1 MANEIQVT
9 LPSIGDFSDVE
20 IIEVL
25 VSAGDTV
32 EAESPII
39 TLESDKAAM
48 EIPSPEA
55 GTVKAVKVS
64 VGDKINEGDLIL
76 TLEAAAGGDSGE
88 ETAEASEKAPEPPPE
103 PERPA
108 PKAAPSQPA
117 PPRMPG
123 EKERT
128 PPPVRGSI
136 TEFASRSKGHASPSV
151 RRFARELGVDILQ
164 VQGTGP
170 KNRVTKEDV
179 QGFVKRAVASAG
191 QGRQGGPFRL
201 PPLPE
206 VDFSLFGDTETKP
219 LGRIKKLS
227 GAHLHNCWLNIPH
240 VTQFDE
246 ADISEMEAFRKS
258 MKDEAA
264 KQEVRLTPMPFIMK
278 ATVAALQQMP
288 DFNASL
294 APDGENLIYKKY
306 FHLGIAVD
314 TPNGLV
320 VPVIRDADQKG
331 IFQLAKELGEMS
343 DRARKGKLGSDEMR
357 GGCFTISSLGGIGG
371 AGFTPIV
378 NAPEVAILGLSKA
391 QMKPVWN
398 GQEFRPKLMLPYSV
412 SYDHRV
418 IDGVQGVRFT
428 TLLAKL
434 LGDMRRMLL

>member
-1 MANEIQVT
+1 MSNEKQVL

-25 VSAGDTV
+25 VSAGDTI

-48 EIPSPEA
+48 EIPAPEG
-55 GTVKAVKVS
+55 GTVKEVKVS
-64 VGDKINEGDLIL
+64 VGDKITEGDLIL
-76 TLEAAAGGDSGE
+76 ILEPAAEGGE
-88 ETAEASEKAPEPPPE
+88 EPATEPEPPKAEAPTKAPEPP
-103 PERPA
+103 A
-108 PKAAPSQPA
+108 PKPAPSQPA

-128 PPPVRGSI
+128 GPPVRGSI
-136 TEFASRSKGHASPSV
+136 TEFAAPSKGHASPSV

-164 VQGTGP
+164 VQATGP

-179 QGFVKRAVASAG
+179 QGFVKRTVANAG
-191 QGRQGGPFRL
+191 QGQAAGPFRL

-219 LGRIKKLS
+219 LGRIKRLS

-264 KQEVRLTPMPFIMK
+264 KQELRLTPMPFVMK

-288 DFNASL
+288 EFNSSL
-294 APDGENLIYKKY
+294 APDGENLVYKRY

-320 VPVIRDADQKG
+320 VPVIRDVDQKG
-331 IFQLAKELGEMS
+331 VYQLAKELGEMS

-371 AGFTPIV
+371 TGFTPIV

-398 GQEFRPKLMLPYSV
+398 GQEFEPKLMLPFSV

-418 IDGVQGVRFT
+418 IDGAQGVRFT